1 MTNTTKL
8 IAKLAVAIGLLG
20 GLAFSSATP
29 SLARTQTA
37 AAVYT
42 VNPVHHRGGAA
53 VDDPPGSA
61 YQTQGNDDSMGC
73 PC

>member
-1 MTNTTKL
+1 MTNTTKS

-29 SLARTQTA
+29 SLARTHTA

-42 VNPVHHRGGAA
+42 VNPVQHRGGAA
-53 VDDPPGSA
+53 VDNPPGSA